1 MPKQSNPPR
10 PKKGRSS
17 PPQPPPFS
25 RLEMD
30 QTLTNLQKLLA
41 GQEFQSIDEVNAFL
55 QRTLQAHGGR
65 LPESEPETPLE
76 RAQAL
81 VLRATQ
87 LTSARRQRQLARQA
101 LDLSP
106 DCADAYS
113 LLAQLEPV
121 PTRKLVWLE
130 QAVAAGERAL
140 GADRLKELEGH
151 FWGAVETRPL
161 MRAYAGLAE
170 LSWVLGDRGRAT
182 SLYHHMLRLNP
193 QDNQGVRYMLAI
205 CLLEERTAEAQSTL
219 QELLNRFPEDAA
231 AHWAYNRALLSFQLK
246 QQTTDMA
253 DQVLADAMRANP
265 HVPPLLLGEKPM
277 PQELPQA
284 IGFGDIDE
292 AIDYVAFAL
301 NAWRHT
307 SGALPWL
314 RTRCPR

>member
-1 MPKQSNPPR
+1 
-10 PKKGRSS
+10 
-17 PPQPPPFS
+17 
-25 RLEMD
+25 MD

-253 DQVLADAMRANP
+253 DQALADAMRANP
-265 HVPPLLLGEKPM
+265 HVPPLLLGGRPCRRSSRRRSASAISMKPSTTW
-277 PQELPQA
+277 PSLSTPGDTLLAHSHGCGRVALADSRSVPSASYRSPGVAQG
-284 IGFGDIDE
+284 ISFG
-292 AIDYVAFAL
+292 
-301 NAWRHT
+301 
-307 SGALPWL
+307 
-314 RTRCPR
+314 